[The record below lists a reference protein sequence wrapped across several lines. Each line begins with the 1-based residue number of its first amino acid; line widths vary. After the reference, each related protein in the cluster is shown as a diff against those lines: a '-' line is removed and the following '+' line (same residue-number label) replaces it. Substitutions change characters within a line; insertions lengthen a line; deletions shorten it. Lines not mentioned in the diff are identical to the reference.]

1 MTKEPFWSN
10 KKTNTHFFFSFN
22 PLCIKSFSRLT
33 AHSQFYMLSLPTPP
47 ALRVVGVE
55 PSCLQVTT
63 WSFFLRS
70 PIQKP
75 PFKFLLS
82 PRRFSIQ
89 FALMFSCAQLLCTKT
104 FQGQFKEPPPHL
116 LVKRT
121 WRNIA
126 SGVWSLNWI
135 YNQATTM
142 VTTKKWQKI
151 FGGHSVFYCSQLF
164 LKQAVQSKLWF
175 GDKNFKIWPTILIM
189 TKVIVDIWHMNG
201 LVKASRVW
209 AQRMDSSMNTVSGFK
224 SSV

>member
-33 AHSQFYMLSLPTPP
+33 AHSPFYMLSLPTPP

-104 FQGQFKEPPPHL
+104 FQGQFKEPPIYWWSALDVILPRAFEVL
-116 LVKRT
+116 TGFTTRPRQWWQQRNGKKSLV
-121 WRNIA
+121 A
-126 SGVWSLNWI
+126 
-135 YNQATTM
+135 
-142 VTTKKWQKI
+142 
-151 FGGHSVFYCSQLF
+151 
-164 LKQAVQSKLWF
+164 
-175 GDKNFKIWPTILIM
+175 
-189 TKVIVDIWHMNG
+189 
-201 LVKASRVW
+201 
-209 AQRMDSSMNTVSGFK
+209 TVSSTVHSY
-224 SSV
+224 SSNRQFRANYGLGTKTLKYGQQYL